1 MRVFVSG
8 ATGVIG
14 RRAIPRMLAAGHQV
28 TAAGR
33 SPSRLAVLEAAGAR
47 TISLDLF
54 DRQAVERALAGHDT
68 VVNLA
73 THIPRSST
81 GMMLPWAWR
90 ENDRV
95 RRVGARILADAALAA
110 GAARFVQESFA
121 PIYPDSGDRWIDERA
136 PVQPGAYNRTT
147 IDAEHS
153 AAYFGASGA
162 AVVLRFGAL
171 YGPDHLMRDMLR
183 MVRRGL
189 APLPGSPDA
198 YFSPVSQEDAAGAV
212 VEALDVAPGIYNVV
226 DDEPLPRS
234 ELFGLLARA
243 VGAPEPRFLP
253 PWARTF
259 MGSLGDVMGRSQRIS
274 NAKLRGASQW
284 VLKYRSVRD
293 GWPAVVDAL
302 RLQGVV

>member
-14 RRAIPRMLAAGHQV
+14 RRAVPRMLAAGHQV

-47 TISLDLF
+47 TVALDLF
-54 DRQAVERALAGHDT
+54 DRQAVERAVAGHDT

-73 THIPRSST
+73 THIPASST
-81 GMMLPWAWR
+81 RMMLPWAWR

-95 RRVGARILADAALAA
+95 RRDGARILADAALVT
-110 GAARFVQESFA
+110 GARRFVQESFA
-121 PIYPDSGDRWIDERA
+121 PMYPDSGDRWIDERS
-136 PVQPGAYNRTT
+136 PVQPGTYNRST

-153 AAYFGASGA
+153 AAHFGASGA

-171 YGPDHLMRDMLR
+171 YGPDQLMRDMLR
-183 MVRRGL
+183 MVRRGW

-198 YFSPVSQEDAAGAV
+198 YLSHVSQEDAASAV
-212 VEALDVAPGIYNVV
+212 VAALDVAPGIYNVV
-226 DDEPLPRS
+226 DDEPLPRRDV
-234 ELFGLLARA
+234 FGLLARA
-243 VGAPEPRFLP
+243 IGAPEPRFIP
-253 PWARTF
+253 PWVRSL

-274 NAKLRGASQW
+274 NAKLRSASQW
-284 VLKYRSVRD
+284 VLTFRSVRD
-293 GWPAVVDAL
+293 GWPAVVEAL
-302 RLQGVV
+302 RVQGAV